1 MDVVR
6 HRMLVCRQP
15 AEQPKHRA
23 DVAQQVN
30 NAAVQAAGR
39 AATDRADLDGQMP
52 FTPSTMNI
60 LHAKQAVKGLDDY
73 RLESACKQVVSH
85 G

>member
-1 MDVVR
+1 
-6 HRMLVCRQP
+6 MLVCRQP

-39 AATDRADLDGQMP
+39 AAADRADLNGQML

-60 LHAKQAVKGLDDY
+60 MHAEQAVKGLIDY